1 MGRKAPLQKAV
12 IPLSP
17 ITGQDRLAG
26 QTAKGGWAE
35 DTETDVIREIFQAK
49 VRFADIQQE
58 LCIRPGANIDSVFAR
73 EGLVND
79 RNSTKAESIIEHFW
93 NPL

>member
-1 MGRKAPLQKAV
+1 MYLYNANQGEKEGLEV
-12 IPLSP
+12 FYL
-17 ITGQDRLAG
+17 RLAG

-35 DTETDVIREIFQAK
+35 DAETEVIREIFQAN
-49 VRFADIQQE
+49 VRFVDIQQE